1 MALVVSTFERKSIPI
16 VAWYI
21 LSKESYMKRVMSD
34 VLPTVNATIAKF
46 SGPLA
51 RLAAI
56 PQGLLAYH
64 SVHPERPT
72 YAIVVVSSPNHRQGP
87 AHSLLELLQ
96 RIRI

>member
-46 SGPLA
+46 SGQLA
-51 RLAAI
+51 RLAAV
-56 PQGLLAYH
+56 PRNYRLTTLFTQKDQ
-64 SVHPERPT
+64 PMR
-72 YAIVVVSSPNHRQGP
+72 
-87 AHSLLELLQ
+87 
-96 RIRI
+96 